1 MFYMTMGI
9 QASGKTTKA
18 KEIAE
23 QHNAIVHSYDD
34 IVDFDDI
41 KGTNKR
47 WIDGMRK
54 DLLDGKSVV
63 CDSTNLTVP
72 SRKWIL
78 KQLDVPCKKTLVVMI
93 VPVEEC
99 LKRNASR
106 DAKVDEKII
115 KEAPKHIEPPS
126 LDEGWDE
133 VLVFREEIHETIH

>member
-1 MFYMTMGI
+1 MMMGSP
-9 QASGKTTKA
+9 ASGKTTKA

-34 IVDFDDI
+34 IVDLNDI

-47 WIDGMRK
+47 WIEAMQN

-78 KQLDVPCKKTLVVMI
+78 KQLNIPCKKTLVIMVTPM
-93 VPVEEC
+93 EEC
-99 LKRNASR
+99 LKRNAAR
-106 DAKVDEKII
+106 KAKVDEKII
-115 KEAPKHIEPPS
+115 RKALNYIEYPTPS
-126 LDEGWDE
+126 EGWDK
-133 VLVFREEIHETIH
+133 VCFL